1 LRSSFKS
8 IGKVTLEF
16 KYLYTLFLMIVLTIL
31 FIGALL
37 IISALCSAI
46 ETAFTAASPAKIH
59 NIKSA
64 AVGFVQ
70 EGLILIKIKDK
81 VISTFLILYSLF
93 NTFATT
99 LATSLFIDL
108 YGKEGTVIS
117 SLVMA
122 TLIIIFAEV
131 IPKAVAVAHSELIV
145 VISRKAVKYCL
156 VAMHPISLAL
166 SYIVRLFC
174 RIFGISLKPNISP
187 VEEVRS
193 VLQHHHVEGHMEKV
207 DHDMIGGVLEISR
220 MLIEDIMIH
229 RSKIFS
235 ISCLLPLEQM
245 LEQSLLAKH
254 SKIPLWQNNSDNIVS
269 VLDVKK
275 LLLLAHKNSFDYS
288 KIALSDVVSQPWFI
302 PEAISVSAQ
311 LQNFKDR
318 PGKIAFIVDE
328 YGGLQGMVTLR
339 DILQEIVGHI
349 DDEKSFKSIIQ
360 VGKKYIVDG
369 DTTVREINRQLDWQ
383 LPEDNANTIAGL
395 IINNIGYIPEK
406 GDKLSVFDLNI
417 TIRKKV
423 SNKISSIVL
432 QKKETIHGAL

>member
-1 LRSSFKS
+1 
-8 IGKVTLEF
+8 
-16 KYLYTLFLMIVLTIL
+16 MIVLTIL

-59 NIKSA
+59 NIRSA

-145 VISRKAVKYCL
+145 VISRKVVKYCL

-166 SYIVRLFC
+166 SCVVRLFC

-220 MLIEDIMIH
+220 MLIEDIMTH

-235 ISCLLPLEQM
+235 MSCLLPLEQM
-245 LEQSLLAKH
+245 LEQALLAKYT
-254 SKIPLWQNNSDNIVS
+254 KIPLWQNNSDNIVG

-275 LLLLAHKNSFDYS
+275 LLLLAHKNGFDYS
-288 KIALSDVVSQPWFI
+288 KITLSDVVSQPWFI
-302 PEAISVSAQ
+302 PEVISVSAQ

-318 PGKIAFIVDE
+318 PRKIAFIVDE
-328 YGGLQGMVTLR
+328 YGDLQGMVTLR
-339 DILQEIVGHI
+339 DILEEIVGYI
-349 DDEKSFKSIIQ
+349 DDDEKSFKSIIQ

-395 IINNIGYIPEK
+395 IINKIGYIPEK

-417 TIRKKV
+417 TIRKKI

-432 QKKETIHGAL
+432 QKKETIHGDSISA